1 MLLHPARPWDLRPVD
16 ADDPPVP
23 DPDQWPSVGVVVP
36 ARNEADL
43 IGPTLGALD
52 QQDYPGEMSVVVI
65 EHDMSF
71 VRRLGCRTIVMH
83 QGRLIADGSF
93 ETVSQDERVR
103 DAYLGRA

>member
-52 QQDYPGEMSVVVI
+52 QQDYPGEMSVVVVSERSTDATADVAREMARVARHGI
-65 EHDMSF
+65 E
-71 VRRLGCRTIVMH
+71 VI
-83 QGRLIADGSF
+83 DGAPLPDVLL
-93 ETVSQDERVR
+93 E
-103 DAYLGRA
+103 